1 MYQPP
6 SLLEKW
12 IQENNELVN
21 KCKQQEAGGG
31 VVSRDHSQSSLR
43 WCSSEFHKLLRKIQ
57 GIPPHVDHT
66 QLELAVVCNT
76 CVCFTAQSQ
85 FSEAELLL
93 KEATERV
100 LQMTGNNA
108 DTSDPLVL
116 WRAVLKSAG
125 NTALHPHVL
134 YLLCLQWTLWLAKCQ
149 LENIGEL
156 QEMTSLCETVCD
168 GVGDG
173 SPSEAKRRL
182 AKSPLLV
189 MDPKRLTEL
198 LQICTS
204 IAQGAEKLNEGRS
217 SEALSDLQ
225 AASTMPATRALVA
238 YTHLLSGSCLAHM
251 NRPQMALQCYK
262 KALETDSRC
271 VCALYRSMLI
281 YRQLGN
287 TQAEIQALR
296 LLHSTLMLPPASEP
310 VLGGIHPISP
320 SLLLSSQS
328 LSRLFSVPSALSV
341 LYSLALKCVLSGR
354 VTEGVEHYLDLLAA
368 LHSEDQHAVKVDAE
382 VSVLPRMLELYLEA
396 GTALLITRRPADCMA
411 LCNEVISTTLEL
423 VPEKVVLEEPEER
436 IGGDARGLS
445 VEGEDKVAMLLWA
458 AAAYLLQGHCH
469 AHLKD
474 WKQAV
479 THYTRCINLVVKV
492 RLKNRDFQPQIPAA
506 DVNVKHGKDLCALQ
520 RMKGLSLAWRGI
532 SFTQMDQLREA
543 LRDLQL
549 SLQAFPDYTGAGLWC
564 GEVLWRL
571 GRKHEAAACWEKT
584 WSLTTQTS
592 VEKLPLYLQDPQ
604 SGPLLDSVELRL
616 RIQELGLT

>member
-12 IQENNELVN
+12 SQENNELVN
-21 KCKQQEAGGG
+21 KCKQQEAAGGA
-31 VVSRDHSQSSLR
+31 VSRDHSQSSLR

-57 GIPPHVDHT
+57 GIAPHVDHS
-66 QLELAVVCNT
+66 QLELAVVYNT

-100 LQMTGNNA
+100 LQVTGNNA
-108 DTSDPLVL
+108 DTPDPLVL
-116 WRAVLKSAG
+116 WRAGLKSAG
-125 NTALHPHVL
+125 NAALHPHVL
-134 YLLCLQWTLWLAKCQ
+134 YLLCLQWALWLAKCQ

-156 QEMTSLCETVCD
+156 QEQMSSLCEIVCD

-173 SPSEAKRRL
+173 SPSEAKGRL
-182 AKSPLLV
+182 SKSPLLV
-189 MDPKRLTEL
+189 MELKRLTEL

-225 AASTMPATRALVA
+225 AASALPATRALVA

-262 KALETDSRC
+262 RALETDSRC

-296 LLHSTLMLPPASEP
+296 LLHSTLMLPPATEP
-310 VLGGIHPISP
+310 FLGGIHPFSP
-320 SLLLSSQS
+320 SLLLSSHS
-328 LSRLFSVPSALSV
+328 LSSLLSVPSALSV

-368 LHSEDQHAVKVDAE
+368 LHSEDQHAVDAE
-382 VSVLPRMLELYLEA
+382 VSVLPRMPELYLEA
-396 GTALLITRRPADCMA
+396 GTALLFTRRPADCMA

-423 VPEKVVLEEPEER
+423 VPEKVVLEEPEEG

-479 THYTRCINLVVKV
+479 THYTRCINLLVKV
-492 RLKNRDFQPQIPAA
+492 HLKNRDFQPQIPAA
-506 DVNVKHGKDLCALQ
+506 DVNVKHGKDLCTLQ

>member
-1 MYQPP
+1 MYQTP

-31 VVSRDHSQSSLR
+31 AVSRDHSQSSLR

-57 GIPPHVDHT
+57 GIPPHVDHS
-66 QLELAVVCNT
+66 QLELAVVYNT
-76 CVCFTAQSQ
+76 CACFTAQSQ

-108 DTSDPLVL
+108 DASDPLVL
-116 WRAVLKSAG
+116 WRAGLKSAG

-134 YLLCLQWTLWLAKCQ
+134 YLLCLQWALWLAKCQ
-149 LENIGEL
+149 LENIWEL
-156 QEMTSLCETVCD
+156 QEQMSSLCEIVCD

-173 SPSEAKRRL
+173 SPSEAKGRL
-182 AKSPLLV
+182 SKSPLLV
-189 MDPKRLTEL
+189 MELKRLTEL

-225 AASTMPATRALVA
+225 AASALPATRALVA

-296 LLHSTLMLPPASEP
+296 LLHSTLMLPPALEP
-310 VLGGIHPISP
+310 VLGGIHPLSP
-320 SLLLSSQS
+320 SLLLSSLS
-328 LSRLFSVPSALSV
+328 LSSLLSVPSALSV

-368 LHSEDQHAVKVDAE
+368 LHSEDQHAVDAE
-382 VSVLPRMLELYLEA
+382 VSVLPRMPELYLEA

-423 VPEKVVLEEPEER
+423 VPEKVVLEEPEEG

-479 THYTRCINLVVKV
+479 THYTRCINLLVKV
-492 RLKNRDFQPQIPAA
+492 HLKNRDFQPQIPAA

>member
-1 MYQPP
+1 MYQPT

-12 IQENNELVN
+12 SQENNELVN
-21 KCKQQEAGGG
+21 KCKQEAAGGA
-31 VVSRDHSQSSLR
+31 VSRDHSQSSLR

-57 GIPPHVDHT
+57 GIPPHVDHS
-66 QLELAVVCNT
+66 QLELAVVYNT

-100 LQMTGNNA
+100 LQVTGNNA

-116 WRAVLKSAG
+116 WRAGLKSAG

-134 YLLCLQWTLWLAKCQ
+134 YLLCLQWALWLAKCQ
-149 LENIGEL
+149 LENIWEL
-156 QEMTSLCETVCD
+156 QEQMSSLCELVCD

-173 SPSEAKRRL
+173 SPSEAKGRL
-182 AKSPLLV
+182 SKSPLLV
-189 MDPKRLTEL
+189 MELKRLTEL

-225 AASTMPATRALVA
+225 AASALSATRALVA

-262 KALETDSRC
+262 RALETDSRC

-296 LLHSTLMLPPASEP
+296 LLHSTLMLPPATEP
-310 VLGGIHPISP
+310 VLGGIHPLSP
-320 SLLLSSQS
+320 SLLLSSHS
-328 LSRLFSVPSALSV
+328 LSRLLLVPSALSV

-368 LHSEDQHAVKVDAE
+368 LHSEDQHAVDAE
-382 VSVLPRMLELYLEA
+382 VSVLPRMPELYLEA
-396 GTALLITRRPADCMA
+396 GAALLFTRRPADCMA

-423 VPEKVVLEEPEER
+423 VPEKVVLEEPDEG

-479 THYTRCINLVVKV
+479 THYTRCINLLVKV
-492 RLKNRDFQPQIPAA
+492 HLKNRDFQPQIPAA

>member
-1 MYQPP
+1 MYQPT

-12 IQENNELVN
+12 SQENNELVN
-21 KCKQQEAGGG
+21 KCKVGKAAILT
-31 VVSRDHSQSSLR
+31 SN
-43 WCSSEFHKLLRKIQ
+43 K
-57 GIPPHVDHT
+57 T
-66 QLELAVVCNT
+66 LELAVVYNT

-100 LQMTGNNA
+100 LQVTGNNA

-116 WRAVLKSAG
+116 WRAGLKSAG

-134 YLLCLQWTLWLAKCQ
+134 YLLCLQWALWLAKCQ
-149 LENIGEL
+149 LENIWEL
-156 QEMTSLCETVCD
+156 QMSSLCELVCD

-173 SPSEAKRRL
+173 SPSEAKGRL
-182 AKSPLLV
+182 SKSPLLV
-189 MDPKRLTEL
+189 MELKRLTEL

-225 AASTMPATRALVA
+225 AASALSATRALVA

-262 KALETDSRC
+262 RALETDSRC

-296 LLHSTLMLPPASEP
+296 LLHSTLMLPPATEP
-310 VLGGIHPISP
+310 VLGGIHPLSP
-320 SLLLSSQS
+320 SLLLSSHS
-328 LSRLFSVPSALSV
+328 LSRLLLVPSALSV

-368 LHSEDQHAVKVDAE
+368 LHSEDQHAVRVDAE
-382 VSVLPRMLELYLEA
+382 VSVLPRMPELYLEA
-396 GTALLITRRPADCMA
+396 GAALLFTRRPADCMA

-423 VPEKVVLEEPEER
+423 VPEKVVLEEPDEG

-479 THYTRCINLVVKV
+479 THYTRCINLLVKV
-492 RLKNRDFQPQIPAA
+492 HLKNRDFQPQIPAA